1 MRSLRL
7 SGLSSARLPGVS
19 LPGAWEDFVW
29 ASGEA
34 EEAAA
39 GGRLRLL
46 AVTEARALLL
56 YEAASESGRW
66 DATLLR
72 GVPEERLRALAAS
85 RDADLLSISSLQVLS
100 FKNSR
105 AILLLNNF
113 MIVHLIFPGGELGE
127 EVEGCFRLDLPPQT
141 LERTVNV
148 TFCRGIIFLLD
159 ETGWIHIFG
168 AIDGAYLAH
177 ISVSLYQSRGQEEGN
192 QDMPFPLVQLSISY
206 DLSMAVVV
214 SRSSCVAAV
223 DLNLYFREYP
233 DHLFCKQQSF
243 EGLDEDDLSS
253 SGFSMKSLQPLFQT
267 DRSRKTH
274 VLPLND
280 IHSHNYSPHLDT
292 DVELPWY
299 QHLLPL
305 EPLNSKT
312 WDTSAA
318 SLFQEV
324 AFVLSSSRGKDTK
337 STKDRRWKNIHLS
350 DPEEPG
356 NLDCKQ
362 VTGFHVLFT
371 VSSESEGLTLVLWD
385 LVTQDITQS
394 CVGKNSFFVEYT
406 REEPLWLVLSETGLS
421 LFLFGFTQEEFLNR
435 LIIYGSASTV
445 DSLCRL
451 NGWGRCSIP
460 VHALEAGL
468 ENRQLDTVD
477 FFLKNK
483 ENIFSL
489 SEASSVQDQPVNN
502 MSDFYLKSVEELR
515 PALDLLCKAIQ
526 ENDVE
531 TQSKHFSEQLL
542 NLTLSFLNKQLREIF
557 THREEVD
564 ENMVQCID
572 ILTSY
577 ITKLRTLM
585 IRFPHKPF
593 GVVSQPW
600 DSEDNL
606 PQMDQRH
613 WEAFDTEQ
621 AVTEALLSN
630 RVPEAQTFFRLTHN
644 PAQDLGQLTR
654 IGLEMAYKSL
664 LKNDISEASR
674 LLRNMG
680 LSVKQQLHKI
690 CFYTTDYHVRDFLV
704 SALQEED
711 VLPETEKE
719 MIDFV
724 HEVENIYSGTFQRK
738 EKNAACCRSWRKE
751 PDGINVAA
759 LDSFLSCTQDR
770 IHNREHRVMLNW
782 AEWWSPS
789 TRERVLLLVRAQ
801 EGEFR
806 FCNPEALW
814 MYLSSWHDWVNIS
827 SWISESRPEGSPAN
841 WPPLPLG
848 AIGRRTLCSHYLRNE
863 VLDILAR
870 NGTFVPAELEDFEGL
885 LQRVACTG
893 GLMQEPHPLL
903 GYVSAGGLELHACF
917 ILYCLERGL
926 DHILYSYLDYY
937 RLFSSACP
945 ILNDKELRE
954 AHPWFEFLVQCR
966 DIANNPGDAD
976 MIFQASLA
984 NAQILIPSN
993 QASVSTMLLEGRTLL
1008 ALATTMFAR
1017 GGIDQIVQKGDGREK
1032 VDAQLFRMALAPYP
1046 KLRAALFPQITPH
1059 GIPPPD
1065 LSLYHLVQCLAPFD
1079 STKLFGWQSANTLAI
1094 PDICSDLPHFSCSAL
1109 VNKHA
1114 IIENLDFSYYLHHE
1128 RPSFAFGAFLTQ
1140 QLSKSDLP
1148 KELVQQVAKE
1158 AYALALSVFYVPP
1171 LAATSVC
1178 FLEMLGLQSLK
1189 LRVDAKAANVILSFM
1204 SRREEP
1210 QHHSIRQS
1218 LVEKLGELADGE
1230 RTAAEDL
1237 LVCLEEAVW
1246 EKVDHQEINKTS
1258 GEARR
1263 HWSLVIQFC
1272 QLHHIK
1278 LSTSYLRA
1286 CARSNEWLQFVTEA
1300 QMHGYQPAEV
1310 IPLLRDFPLPLRE
1323 HLELALGHLQ
1333 PPKEGDLQALEQKP
1347 QDLFHVLLQS
1357 QEQPC
1362 PWRHLLAASVKHQAP
1377 VLSVLAACSQDASI
1391 LHCLCVWIIT
1401 SMDRSATRE
1410 VIGHIEGKVETH
1422 EWSLADLALL
1432 WHWLLERGKAR
1443 TLLHGFQLF
1452 LKDSPLLIMLE
1463 VYELC
1468 MDYKSYSQAK
1478 IKLLTFQ
1485 DSLSKLQAECERGLP
1500 VLPGPWL
1507 EMQASFLLELMLHQ
1521 CRTEYEFRKLLEL
1534 LADAGTALLQG
1545 PDLKKLSALSAI
1557 LKDSPISVSR
1567 TLLSNYSLERFQE
1580 ECQRILEQLQES
1592 SSFSVARNV
1601 AELAA
1606 LPVDNVVIQ
1615 EVLQNILL
1623 LKQIGHWTQ
1632 KRTRVGFWKKCHE
1645 NYVQNAVSNR
1655 AASSFFAAQV
1665 DLVSEGPEDQRGSGI
1680 SERQLLLTL
1689 AGHWLARSDP
1699 IPVDDLEKIEKEIWR
1714 CHITRQ
1720 TFSQGT
1726 GQMEPRGSHQ
1736 VSISSELS
1744 FDSLAKEFSFSKVAA
1759 LSTPKYLELRGFPSQ
1774 DTSTVMLSKAEVGS
1788 LSFLIGRLLDEG
1800 SVHEAARLCR
1810 YFSFYNRDVALIL
1823 HCRRLALGEAAQRCF
1838 HPEIQALL
1846 AAESSKRHRGE
1857 AAAEKKRLKSSSSLD
1872 SWPSVEGSSP
1882 DSGVVGSLQTLV
1894 AECVHGRN
1902 YCRQTLYLYE
1912 LSKELGC
1919 SFSEIAVH
1927 DSEKLLRAILSSQQP
1942 DWYKKAQAFI
1952 TNQGLEPGA
1961 VAELVAEEI
1970 TRELLV
1976 PSQGRGTLNPAEES
1990 QRFLQLAKL
1999 CQDHTLVGMKLLDKV
2014 SSVPHGELACTVELL
2029 ILAHNCFSLTCHM
2042 EGITRVLQAARLLTD
2057 EHLAPNEEYGLVVR
2071 LLTGIGRYNE
2081 MTYIFDLLHE
2091 KHYFEV
2097 LMRKKLD
2104 PNGTLK
2110 TALLDYIKRCRPG
2123 DSEKHN
2129 MIALCF
2135 SMCREIGENHEA
2147 AANVQ
2152 LKLIESQPW
2161 EESLLDVPS
2170 LKKLLMKAL
2179 TLFLDA
2185 AESYSKDFCVCQ
2197 SLRCRKLARLITLQL
2212 HFLTTP
2218 HKTQLINLRRGSLL
2232 PCVLALP
2239 RFYQAAVVA
2248 EAYDFTPDWSEV
2260 LHQQVILKGDFSYL
2274 EEYKQQGLLKAGTF
2288 EEVAQKFKQQAASES
2303 AVRNLKKLL
2312 TYCEDIYVYYKLAYD
2327 NQFYDVV
2334 NMLLNDAQTG
2344 CCLNDLLAN

>member
-1 MRSLRL
+1 
-7 SGLSSARLPGVS
+7 
-19 LPGAWEDFVW
+19 
-29 ASGEA
+29 
-34 EEAAA
+34 
-39 GGRLRLL
+39 
-46 AVTEARALLL
+46 
-56 YEAASESGRW
+56 
-66 DATLLR
+66 
-72 GVPEERLRALAAS
+72 
-85 RDADLLSISSLQVLS
+85 
-100 FKNSR
+100 
-105 AILLLNNF
+105 
-113 MIVHLIFPGGELGE
+113 
-127 EVEGCFRLDLPPQT
+127 
-141 LERTVNV
+141 
-148 TFCRGIIFLLD
+148 
-159 ETGWIHIFG
+159 
-168 AIDGAYLAH
+168 
-177 ISVSLYQSRGQEEGN
+177 
-192 QDMPFPLVQLSISY
+192 MPFPLVQLSISY
-206 DLSMAVVV
+206 DLSVAVVV
-214 SRSSCVAAV
+214 SRSSCVAAI

-233 DHLFCKQQSF
+233 DHLFCKRSF
-243 EGLDEDDLSS
+243 ENFPAQQMEGVDEDDSNSS
-253 SGFSMKSLQPLFQT
+253 SYSMKFLQPSFPT
-267 DRSRKTH
+267 DRSWRTH
-274 VLPLND
+274 TLPLND
-280 IHSHNYSPHLDT
+280 THPHSYFPHLCT

-299 QHLLPL
+299 QHLLHL

-312 WDTSAA
+312 LDTSAA

-324 AFVLSSSRGKDTK
+324 SFVLSSSRGKDNKGTE
-337 STKDRRWKNIHLS
+337 DRRWKNIHLG
-350 DPEEPG
+350 DLEEHG
-356 NLDCKQ
+356 NLDCKH

-385 LVTQDITQS
+385 LVTQDITPS

-406 REEPLWLVLSETGLS
+406 REEPLWLILSETGLF

-445 DSLCRL
+445 DSLCCL
-451 NGWGRCSIP
+451 NRWGRCSIP

-483 ENIFSL
+483 ENLFSL
-489 SEASSVQDQPVNN
+489 SAASSVQDQPAST
-502 MSDFYLKSVEELR
+502 SDFYLKSVEELR
-515 PALDLLCKAIQ
+515 PALDLLCKAIH

-557 THREEVD
+557 THREDLD
-564 ENMVQCID
+564 ENMLQCVD
-572 ILTSY
+572 IFTSY
-577 ITKLRTLM
+577 IIKLRTFM
-585 IRFPHKPF
+585 IRFPHKPS
-593 GVVSQPW
+593 GVIRQPW

-606 PQMDQRH
+606 PQMEQSH
-613 WEAFDTEQ
+613 WEKFDTEQ

-644 PAQDLGQLTR
+644 AAQDLGQLTQ

-664 LKNDISEASR
+664 LKDDINEASK

-680 LSVKQQLHKI
+680 LSVKLQLHKI
-690 CFYTTDYHVRDFLV
+690 CFYATDYHVRDFLV
-704 SALQEED
+704 SVLQDED
-711 VLPETEKE
+711 ALPETEKE
-719 MIDFV
+719 MIDLV
-724 HEVENIYSGTFQRK
+724 HEVENIYSGTFQRQ
-738 EKNAACCRSWRKE
+738 EKNTACCRSWRKE
-751 PDGINVAA
+751 PDRIDVTT
-759 LDSFLSCTQDR
+759 LDSFLNCTQDR

-782 AEWWSPS
+782 AQWWNPS
-789 TRERVLLLVRAQ
+789 TRERVLLPIRAQ
-801 EGEFR
+801 EGEFKFR
-806 FCNPEALW
+806 NPEVLW
-814 MYLSSWHDWVNIS
+814 MFLSSWHDWLNIT
-827 SWISESRPEGSPAN
+827 SWISDSQLEGNPAN
-841 WPPLPLG
+841 WPPLPLE
-848 AIGRRTLCSHYLRNE
+848 AIGQSALCSHYLHNE

-885 LQRVACTG
+885 LQRTTCAG
-893 GLMQEPHPLL
+893 GVMQEPHPLL
-903 GYVSAGGLELHACF
+903 GYVSAGGLDFHTCF
-917 ILYCLERGL
+917 IRYCLERGL
-926 DHILYSYLDYY
+926 DHLLYSYLDYY
-937 RLFSSACP
+937 RLFSSDCP
-945 ILNDKELRE
+945 ILNDKDLRE
-954 AHPWFEFLVQCR
+954 EHPWFEFLVQCW
-966 DIANNPGDAD
+966 DIANHPGDAD
-976 MIFQASLA
+976 KIFQASLA

-1008 ALATTMFAR
+1008 ALATTMFAG

-1046 KLRAALFPQITPH
+1046 KLRAALFPQTTPH
-1059 GIPPPD
+1059 GISPPD

-1079 STKLFGWQSANTLAI
+1079 STKFFGWQSANTLSI

-1114 IIENLDFSYYLHHE
+1114 IIEHLDFSYYLYHE
-1128 RPSFAFGAFLTQ
+1128 RPSFAFGAFLVQ
-1140 QLSKSDLP
+1140 QLSKRDLP
-1148 KELVQQVAKE
+1148 KELVQQVANE
-1158 AYALALSVFYVPP
+1158 AYSVALSVFYAPS

-1178 FLEMLGLQSLK
+1178 FLETLGLPSLK
-1189 LRVDAKAANVILSFM
+1189 LRVDVKAANVILSFM
-1204 SRREEP
+1204 SQREEP

-1230 RTAAEDL
+1230 KTAAEDL

-1246 EKVDHQEINKTS
+1246 DKVDHQEIKKTS
-1258 GEARR
+1258 SEARH
-1263 HWSLVIQFC
+1263 HWSLVVQFC

-1286 CARSNEWLQFVTEA
+1286 CAHSNEWLQFVTEA

-1310 IPLLRDFPLPLRE
+1310 IPLLRDFPLPLRD

-1333 PPKEGDLQALEQKP
+1333 PPRQGGLQGLEQEP
-1347 QDLFHVLLQS
+1347 QGLFHVLLQS

-1362 PWRHLLAASVKHQAP
+1362 PWRHLLAASVKHHLP
-1377 VLSVLAACSQDASI
+1377 VLSVLAAGYQEASL

-1401 SMDRSATRE
+1401 SLDSSVTSE
-1410 VIGHIEGKVETH
+1410 LIGHIEGMAESH
-1422 EWSLADLALL
+1422 EWGLPDLALL
-1432 WHWLLERGKAR
+1432 WQWLLKRQEAR
-1443 TLLHGFQLF
+1443 ILLHAFQLF
-1452 LKDSPLLIMLE
+1452 LEDSPLLIMLE

-1468 MDYKSYSQAK
+1468 MDYKNYSQAK

-1485 DSLSKLQAECERGLP
+1485 DNLSKAEAQCERGLP
-1500 VLPGPWL
+1500 VLPGPWMEL
-1507 EMQASFLLELMLHQ
+1507 QASFLLNLMLHQ
-1521 CRTEYEFRKLLEL
+1521 CRTEYEFRKLLQL
-1534 LADAGTALLQG
+1534 LADAGTALLHG
-1545 PDLKKLSALSAI
+1545 PDLKKLSALGAI
-1557 LKDSPISVSR
+1557 LKDSPSSISR
-1567 TLLSNYSLERFQE
+1567 TLLSNYSFERFQE
-1580 ECQRILEQLQES
+1580 ESQRILEQLQES
-1592 SSFSVARNV
+1592 SSFSVARKV

-1606 LPVDNVVIQ
+1606 LPIDNVVIQ
-1615 EVLQNILL
+1615 EVLQNLLL
-1623 LKQIGHWTQ
+1623 LKQVGHWTQ
-1632 KRTRVGFWKKCHE
+1632 KRTRVEFWKKCHE
-1645 NYVQNAVSNR
+1645 NYVQNAISNR
-1655 AASSFFAAQV
+1655 AASGFFSAQA
-1665 DLVSEGPEDQRGSGI
+1665 DLVSEGPEDERVSSI
-1680 SERQLLLTL
+1680 LERQLLLTL

-1699 IPVDDLEKIEKEIWR
+1699 VPVDDLEKIERGIWW
-1714 CHITRQ
+1714 CHIRRQ
-1720 TFSQGT
+1720 TFSQGP
-1726 GQMEPRGSHQ
+1726 GQMEPRGPRQ
-1736 VSISSELS
+1736 ISISSELS
-1744 FDSLAKEFSFSKVAA
+1744 FDSLAKEFCFSKVAA
-1759 LSTPKYLELRGFPSQ
+1759 LNIPKYLELRGFPSQ
-1774 DTSTVMLSKAEVGS
+1774 DTSTVTLSEAEAAS

-1800 SVHEAARLCR
+1800 SVHEAARVCR
-1810 YFSFYNRDVALIL
+1810 YFSFYSRDVALIL
-1823 HCRRLALGEAAQRCF
+1823 HCRILALGEDAQGGF

-1846 AAESSKRHRGE
+1846 AAENNKRHRE
-1857 AAAEKKRLKSSSSLD
+1857 AAPEKKRLKSSSSLD
-1872 SWPSVEGSSP
+1872 SWSSVGGSSP

-1919 SFSEIAVH
+1919 SFSEIAIH

-1952 TNQGLEPGA
+1952 TNQRLEPGA

-1970 TRELLV
+1970 TRELLA
-1976 PSQGRGTLNPAEES
+1976 PLEGRGKQTPGLSLAEES

-1999 CQDHTLVGMKLLDKV
+1999 CQDHTVVGMKLLDKV
-2014 SSVPHGELACTVELL
+2014 SSMPHGELACTVELL

-2057 EHLAPNEEYGLVVR
+2057 EHLAPKEEFGLVVR

-2161 EESLLDVPS
+2161 EESLQDVPS

-2197 SLRCRKLARLITLQL
+2197 SLRCKRLTRLITLQL
-2212 HFLTTP
+2212 HFLTTQ
-2218 HKTQLINLRRGSLL
+2218 HKTKLINLRRKSLM
-2232 PCVLALP
+2232 PCILALP

-2260 LHQQVILKGDFSYL
+2260 LYQQVILKGDFNYL
-2274 EEYKQQGLLKAGTF
+2274 EEHKQHGLLRTGTF
-2288 EEVAQKFKQQAASES
+2288 EEIAHKFKQHAANES